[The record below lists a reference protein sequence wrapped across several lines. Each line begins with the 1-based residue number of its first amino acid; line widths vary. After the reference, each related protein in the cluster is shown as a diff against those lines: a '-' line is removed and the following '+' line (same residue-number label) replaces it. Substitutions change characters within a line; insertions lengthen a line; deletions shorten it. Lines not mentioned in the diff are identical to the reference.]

1 VGMKFRCNF
10 ASQFKPPKE
19 SVLLL
24 SSLLSVVSKSG
35 PAADNILCRN
45 WMLEGLKAQGLE
57 SGCPTHLLLEESE
70 AGNLSKGFGTVHG
83 KH

>member
-1 VGMKFRCNF
+1 
-10 ASQFKPPKE
+10 
-19 SVLLL
+19 
-24 SSLLSVVSKSG
+24 
-35 PAADNILCRN
+35 
-45 WMLEGLKAQGLE
+45 MLEGHKALVEGLWPKGLE